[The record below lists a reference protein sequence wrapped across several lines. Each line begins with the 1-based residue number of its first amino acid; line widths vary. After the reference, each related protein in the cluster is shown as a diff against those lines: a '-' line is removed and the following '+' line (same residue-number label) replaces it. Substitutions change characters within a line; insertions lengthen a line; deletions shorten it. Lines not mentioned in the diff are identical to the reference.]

1 MVVIHLFGVL
11 ALISIAGMFLSLIAS
26 PPPKTSSNPPP
37 FPQDAPLQLPL
48 SDDI

>member
-26 PPPKTSSNPPP
+26 PPPK
-37 FPQDAPLQLPL
+37 
-48 SDDI
+48 DIE